1 MRNDNNIPQK
11 FNSISDLHKALGFP
25 KPLHPLVSLV
35 NYADIKTPADELPKS
50 LLLNFFKISYKKNL
64 TGKIKYGQ
72 HYYDFDEG
80 GLSFI
85 SPNQIISST
94 EEEKDYSGYTLL
106 IHPDFIRNYSLAT
119 KIKTYG
125 YFSYSVNEALFL
137 SEKEKQIIFSVFENI
152 KEELNGNIDDF
163 SQDVLVSHIEVLLN
177 YSNRFYKRQFLT
189 RKTASSDLL
198 TQMEQ
203 LLSDYFENEKPINE
217 GLPTVEYLANHL
229 NISPR
234 YLSDMLRSLTGQNA
248 QHHIHEKLIEKAK
261 EYLTTRNMT
270 IAEVAYQ
277 LGFEHPQSFNKLFKK
292 KTNQTPVQFKQLFS
306 QN

>member
-1 MRNDNNIPQK
+1 MKNENYMPAK

-35 NYADIKTPADELPKS
+35 NYADIKTPADELPKA

-85 SPNQIISST
+85 SPNQIISSA

-106 IHPDFIRNYSLAT
+106 IHPDFIRNYQLST

-125 YFSYSVNEALFL
+125 YFSYAVNEALFL
-137 SEKEKQIIFSVFENI
+137 SEKEKQTIFSVFENI
-152 KEELNGNIDDF
+152 KEELNSNIDDF

-189 RKTASSDLL
+189 RKTVNNDLL

-203 LLSDYFENEKPINE
+203 LLIDYFEKEKPIND
-217 GLPTVEYLANHL
+217 GLPTVEYLASHL
-229 NISPR
+229 NLSPR

-261 EYLTTRNMT
+261 EYLTASNSTV
-270 IAEVAYQ
+270 AEVAYQ
-277 LGFEHPQSFNKLFKK
+277 LGFEHPQSFNKLFKN
-292 KTNQTPVQFKQLFS
+292 KTGKTPLEFKQFFQ